1 MYFDPVKCAALGLGT
16 IGFFIN
22 SILVGLNFTSPSLPS
37 VKHELLILYRHIVTV
52 DVLSCFLPVVLFFL
66 DTHISELGSVAF
78 LLGVAQFF
86 LSSVLTITSLG
97 VFSASSVF
105 RKINFIVST
114 CVGIWILSSA
124 AGIISL
130 IIKHILDNLVLCE
143 ILRKGYF
150 IVHVFAGSVCSV
162 AGLVRICL
170 LLSWIIRLIQLS
182 TSWIHYSRPLLGVL
196 AETVVSF
203 LANLAALLCGIL
215 FMIPH
220 NGESNDDRESDREL
234 YLSLFVLS
242 VCVVSCVNGVVI
254 LLQPYYKERIKKVCG
269 VNSYEPIVSSYFV
282 IRSGG
287 ILDFSID
294 TTEDGSIEVPLLLR
308 RDHASHGAASTMRTL
323 DGL

>member
-1 MYFDPVKCAALGLGT
+1 MYFDPVKCVALALGT
-16 IGFFIN
+16 TGFVIN
-22 SILVGLNFTSPSLPS
+22 SILIGLNFASPSLPS

-66 DTHISELGSVAF
+66 NTHISELGSVAF

-114 CVGIWILSSA
+114 CVGIWLLSTV
-124 AGIISL
+124 AGIVSL
-130 IIKHILDNLVLCE
+130 IIKNILDSLVLCE

-170 LLSWIIRLIQLS
+170 LLSWIVRLVQLS
-182 TSWIHYSRPLLGVL
+182 PSWIHYSRPLLGVL
-196 AETVVSF
+196 VETVVSF

-215 FMIPH
+215 FMMPH
-220 NGESNDDRESDREL
+220 DGDGGTGREFH
-234 YLSLFVLS
+234 LSLFVMS
-242 VCVVSCVNGVVI
+242 VCGVSCVNGVVI
-254 LLQPYYKERIKKVCG
+254 LLQPYYKERVKKVCG
-269 VNSYEPIVSSYFV
+269 INSYEPIVSSYFV

-294 TTEDGSIEVPLLLR
+294 DTTQNESTEAPLLLR
-308 RDHASHGAASTMRTL
+308 RDHSHGAVSTMRTL